1 MDVPVTLGILAAFAA
16 SVWNALTGHGE
27 VYFDSVTMFVFFLAV
42 GRYVEMVARHR
53 AGSVADALARLAP
66 VTARRVRDGLVED
79 VQAIELQPGDD
90 LLGAQRRSVRRGWRR
105 RRGRRRTRGR
115 VDADRRVRRDRQ
127 TRGSSVH
134 AGTQNLGA
142 PLRVRVTAVASA
154 TVLSGIVALL
164 ERAQAERPGSPGPPT
179 ARRPGS

>member
-1 MDVPVTLGILAAFAA
+1 MR
-16 SVWNALTGHGE
+16 S
-27 VYFDSVTMFVFFLAV
+27 
-42 GRYVEMVARHR
+42 R
-53 AGSVADALARLAP
+53 GSPAP

-90 LLGAQRRSVRRGWRR
+90 LLVRSGEVFAADGVVAEDVDA
-105 RRGRRRTRGR
+105 R
-115 VDADRRVRRDRQ
+115 VDESMLTGESTAIVK

-142 PLRVRVTAVASA
+142 PLRVRVTAVAGA

-164 ERAQAERPGSPGPPT
+164 ERAQAERPGSPGPPI

>member
-90 LLGAQRRSVRRGWRR
+90 LLVRSGEVFAADGVVAEDVDARVDESMLTGESTAIVKTRGERARGPRRTSVRRC
-105 RRGRRRTRGR
+105 
-115 VDADRRVRRDRQ
+115 AC
-127 TRGSSVH
+127 
-134 AGTQNLGA
+134 A
-142 PLRVRVTAVASA
+142 
-154 TVLSGIVALL
+154 
-164 ERAQAERPGSPGPPT
+164 
-179 ARRPGS
+179 

>member
-1 MDVPVTLGILAAFAA
+1 MHEFFRLVSMLICVPVAMYSGWPFYVGAWHALRARTVSMDVPVTLGILAAFAA

-90 LLGAQRRSVRRGWRR
+90 LLVRSGEVFAADVVAEDVDARVDESMLTGESTAIQERAGRACTRARRTSVRRC
-105 RRGRRRTRGR
+105 
-115 VDADRRVRRDRQ
+115 AC
-127 TRGSSVH
+127 
-134 AGTQNLGA
+134 A
-142 PLRVRVTAVASA
+142 
-154 TVLSGIVALL
+154 
-164 ERAQAERPGSPGPPT
+164 
-179 ARRPGS
+179 